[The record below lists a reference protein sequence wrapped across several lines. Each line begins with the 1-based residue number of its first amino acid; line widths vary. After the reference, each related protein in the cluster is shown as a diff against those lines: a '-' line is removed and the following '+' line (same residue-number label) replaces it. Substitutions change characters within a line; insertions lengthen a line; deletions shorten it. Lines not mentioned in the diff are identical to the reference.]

1 MSGQL
6 LMAPLT
12 AELYATESEA
22 LEAYRE
28 QVEALG
34 YVFTAEKRGVSGA
47 AVFITQIPSELEQAE
62 ALELFHVLATRLS
75 DATGTVE
82 SAARGFFESKLW
94 QASCKAAVKGGRI
107 YDSGHMRWICDRLL
121 QKPDEKGTVVRTCPH
136 GRPVAFEIRKSA
148 MDRQFGRLR

>member
-12 AELYATESEA
+12 AELYATESDA
-22 LEAYRE
+22 LESYRE

-47 AVFITQIPSELEQAE
+47 AVSITQIPSELEQAE

-148 MDRQFGRLR
+148 MDRQFGRLG